1 MTIVVI
7 EDHHCLED
15 LGREPGVFGVYV
27 ALDVDVSE
35 EEARRGEPDLV
46 PGRDQVIH
54 EVLAEV

>member
-1 MTIVVI
+1 M
-7 EDHHCLED
+7 ED